1 LGVFGCAPAYD
12 KYFTQAVKKYKVCSS
27 NFNERS
33 LAQLYSFYNDNKEA
47 FENLRK
53 QFESN
58 GTSYPPMKLMDM
70 CFWQIGIDLEKE
82 KS

>member
-1 LGVFGCAPAYD
+1 MFGCAPAYD
-12 KYFTQAVKKYKVCSS
+12 TYFKQAVKKYKVCSS

-33 LAQLYSFYNDNKEA
+33 MAQLYSFYNDNKEA

-58 GTSYPPMKLMDM
+58 GIAYPPMKLMDM
-70 CFWQIGIDLEKE
+70 CFWQIGIDLKKD

>member
-1 LGVFGCAPAYD
+1 M
-12 KYFTQAVKKYKVCSS
+12 
-27 NFNERS
+27 
-33 LAQLYSFYNDNKEA
+33 AQLYLFYNDNKEA

-53 QFESN
+53 QLESN